1 MITDHFYDYQL
12 AEWPALQDTGKHAF
26 TKGDFMQVLVD
37 FPHHV
42 EDKAITI

>member
-1 MITDHFYDYQL
+1 MACFAYTGKL
-12 AEWPALQDTGKHAF
+12 AFTKGQDTGKCAF

-42 EDKAITI
+42 EDQEITK